1 MARVVDPD
9 QLAQGTEV
17 EIISG
22 EKKLQL
28 LVAGDLD
35 DTSPGATSGVT
46 LQAVYSFCKE
56 EWKAEDNLS
65 RYKFPLKAITPFKF
79 ELQYGWEWNDAQTR
93 QLIRD
98 GGWKEFDQTEYAC
111 IVSLGDFDA
120 DSDQAYYQNVGYGFN
135 ETIYNFDKTGEL
147 NESIK
152 IYSGE
157 AENYKDFLKM
167 FLRIQG
173 KTFLEG
179 DLIADQGWA
188 EVDYDTYRMPLYNET
203 DINIVE
209 SDGNIGTQEPY
220 ISMTIDYLK
229 GRTFEAFDTQ
239 AYSGEV
245 VQEGGRW
252 YYATI
257 DTAQTPPHADY
268 ISYSG
273 EREVGAGNW
282 YAFNRIVSGAQ
293 GTNTEIYEFAQY
305 KLRQSGDINDNVST
319 GRADGD
325 YGTVK
330 GQLAKELLYFVGTTL
345 TSYPGVF
352 IDDFDVN
359 YQNDQDLY
367 DITVDG
373 GGLDAEGVPLTTTLR
388 QYPFQA
394 AGTMVFNAALV
405 DDPDAKYWMYF
416 ADANGNQ
423 WDTNAA
429 ILVENADSGI
439 ISGEISQAN
448 INFTFDYT
456 GNTQGGRTGGTPA
469 DIVVVAMGL
478 DDAEWVYGE
487 FQITQATGLSFPVNA
502 PDERNYSNP

>member
-1 MARVVDPD
+1 MAKIVDPD
-9 QLAQGTEV
+9 LLAQGTEIA
-17 EIISG
+17 IISG
-22 EKKLQL
+22 EKKIQL

-35 DTSPGATSGVT
+35 DTSPGATSGVA
-46 LQAVYSFCKE
+46 LQAVYSFMKE
-56 EWKAEDNLS
+56 EWKDQDNLS

-79 ELQYGWEWNDAQTR
+79 EMQYGWNWNDAQTR

-111 IVSLGDFDA
+111 IISLGDFDA
-120 DSDQAYYQNVGYGFN
+120 DSDQAYYQNEGYGFN
-135 ETIYNFDKTGEL
+135 YTINNFDKTGEL
-147 NESIK
+147 NEAIK

-157 AENYKDFLKM
+157 AENYKDFLKV

-188 EVDYDTYRMPLYNET
+188 EVDYDAYRMPLYNDT
-203 DINIVE
+203 DINISA
-209 SDGNIGTQEPY
+209 SDATISTTEPY
-220 ISMTIDYLK
+220 TLMTIDYLK
-229 GRTFEAFDTQ
+229 GRTFKAWDGS
-239 AYSGEV
+239 ALSGEV
-245 VQEGGRW
+245 TQNGGRW
-252 YYATI
+252 YYATT
-257 DTAQTPPHADY
+257 DTSNAPPHADH

-273 EREVGAGNW
+273 ERSIGGSY

-293 GTNTEIYEFAQY
+293 GSNQEIYEFAQY

-345 TSYPGVF
+345 TSRPGVF

-394 AGTMVFNAALV
+394 AGTMMFNTALV
-405 DDPDAKYWMYF
+405 NDPYAKYWMYF
-416 ADANGNQ
+416 KDANGNQ
-423 WDTNAA
+423 WDTNNA
-429 ILVENADSGI
+429 ILVENGDGEI
-439 ISGEISQAN
+439 ISGEVTQSEIT
-448 INFTFDYT
+448 FTFDYT
-456 GNTQGGRTGGTPA
+456 NNTQGGRSGGTDA
-469 DIVVVAMGL
+469 DVVVVAMGL
-478 DDAEWVYGE
+478 EQAEWVYGE
-487 FQITQATGLSFPVNA
+487 FKITQATGLSFPVNA
-502 PDERNYSNP
+502 PDERNYTNP

>member
-1 MARVVDPD
+1 MAKVVDPD
-9 QLAQGTEV
+9 ALAQGTEV

-22 EKKLQL
+22 EKKVQL

-56 EWKAEDNLS
+56 EWKNEDNLS
-65 RYKFPLKAITPFKF
+65 RYKFPFKAITPFKF

-93 QLIRD
+93 QLVRD

-111 IVSLGDFDA
+111 VVSLGDFDA
-120 DSDQAYYQNVGYGFN
+120 DGDQAYYQNEGYGFN
-135 ETIYNFDKTGEL
+135 ETAINFDKTGEL

-167 FLRIQG
+167 FLRIQA
-173 KTFLEG
+173 KTYLEG

-188 EVDYDTYRMPLYNET
+188 EVDYDTYRIPLYNET
-203 DINIVE
+203 DINVSA
-209 SDGNIGTQEPY
+209 SDATIDTTSPY
-220 ISMTIDYLK
+220 TEMTIDYLK
-229 GRTFEAFDTQ
+229 GRTFETFSVSCV
-239 AYSGEV
+239 SGEV
-245 VQEGGRW
+245 VQEAGRW
-252 YYATI
+252 YYATV
-257 DTAQTPPHADY
+257 DSANTPPHADY

-273 EREVGAGNW
+273 ERQIGASW

-293 GTNTEIYEFAQY
+293 GTNQEIYEFAMRQ
-305 KLRQSGDINDNVST
+305 LRQSGDINDNVST

-345 TSYPGVF
+345 TSRPGVF

-373 GGLDAEGVPLTTTLR
+373 GGLDAEDVPLVTTLR
-388 QYPFQA
+388 QYPFQS

-405 DDPDAKYWMYF
+405 SDADAKYWMYF
-416 ADANGNQ
+416 ANAGGNQ
-423 WDTNAA
+423 WDTNNA
-429 ILVENADSGI
+429 ILVQDADGGI
-439 ISGEISQAN
+439 ISGEIATQN

-456 GNTQGGRTGGTPA
+456 GNSQGGRTPA
-469 DIVVVAMGL
+469 TAADVVVVAMGL
-478 DDAEWVYGE
+478 DGAEWVYGE